1 MQDKSAELLAQ
12 LRDIRGLDPLP
23 WWPIAPGWWFLL
35 AFLIL
40 AACSFYLVRR
50 MFVNWRNTCVWR
62 DEAKTILTELK
73 SDSKRPDK
81 EKLASLGILLRKLAI
96 RKHGRAVC
104 AGLEGREWLRWLA
117 RHDPNGFDWERE
129 GAVIA
134 ESPYAPEEQ
143 VLRGGSLERIIRAV
157 EGWVR

>member
-40 AACSFYLVRR
+40 AVCSFYLVRR
-50 MFVNWRNTCVWR
+50 MFVNWRNARVWR
-62 DEAKTILTELK
+62 EEAKSLLSELK
-73 SDSKRPDK
+73 SDTRRPDK

>member
-1 MQDKSAELLAQ
+1 MQDTSAKLLAQ
-12 LRDIRGLDPLP
+12 LRDIRGLDPFP

-35 AFLIL
+35 AFIIF
-40 AACSFYLVRR
+40 AVSGFYFARSAFVR
-50 MFVNWRNTCVWR
+50 WRNARVWR
-62 DEAKTILTELK
+62 DEAKKILSELK
-73 SDSKRPDK
+73 VDTKRPDK

-104 AGLEGREWLRWLA
+104 AGLEGRDWLHWLS
-117 RHDPNGFDWERE
+117 RHDPNGFDWERD
-129 GAVIA
+129 GALIA

-143 VLRGGSLERIIRAV
+143 VLRGGSLERMIRAV

>member
-1 MQDKSAELLAQ
+1 MQDTSAELLTQ
-12 LRDIRGLDPLP
+12 LRDIRGLDPFP
-23 WWPIAPGWWFLL
+23 WWLIAPGWWFLL
-35 AFLIL
+35 AFIVF
-40 AACSFYLVRR
+40 AVFGFYFARSAFVR
-50 MFVNWRNTCVWR
+50 WKNTRVWR
-62 DEAKTILTELK
+62 DEAKKILYELQ
-73 SDSKRPDK
+73 SDTKRPDK

-117 RHDPNGFDWERE
+117 RHDPNGFDWERD
-129 GAVIA
+129 GALIA

-143 VLRGGSLERIIRAV
+143 VLRGGSLERMIRAV

>member
-40 AACSFYLVRR
+40 AVCSFYLVRR
-50 MFVNWRNTCVWR
+50 MFVNWRNARVWR
-62 DEAKTILTELK
+62 EEAKSLLSELK

>member
-12 LRDIRGLDPLP
+12 LRDIRGLDPFP

-35 AFLIL
+35 AFMIFAAGALYL
-40 AACSFYLVRR
+40 ARSLL
-50 MFVNWRNTCVWR
+50 VNWRNARAWR
-62 DEAKTILTELK
+62 EEAKSILSELK
-73 SDSKRPDK
+73 SDTKRPDK

-134 ESPYAPEEQ
+134 QSPYAPEEQ
-143 VLRGGSLERIIRAV
+143 VLRGGSLERMIRAV
-157 EGWVR
+157 EGWVK

>member
-1 MQDKSAELLAQ
+1 MQDTSAELLAQ

-35 AFLIL
+35 AFLIFAAGALYL
-40 AACSFYLVRR
+40 ARSL
-50 MFVNWRNTCVWR
+50 FVNWRNARVWR
-62 DEAKTILTELK
+62 EEAKNLLSELK
-73 SDSKRPDK
+73 SDTKRPDK